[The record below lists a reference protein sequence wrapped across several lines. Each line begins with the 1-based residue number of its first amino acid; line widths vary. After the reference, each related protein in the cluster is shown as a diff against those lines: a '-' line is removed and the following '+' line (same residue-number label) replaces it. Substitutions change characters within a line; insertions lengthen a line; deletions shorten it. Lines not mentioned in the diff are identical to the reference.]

1 MGRLLIIVLLGCVVV
16 RMATGKW
23 PWNWWRAS
31 QRSQDEAIARN
42 LLGVNRNA
50 TRDEIADAHRRLLIR
65 VHPDRGGSNEAVHR
79 ANSARDLLL
88 ARTDRNRTEKP

>member
-1 MGRLLIIVLLGCVVV
+1 MGRLLILVVLGCVIV

-23 PWNWWRAS
+23 PWGWWSVS
-31 QRSQDEAIARN
+31 QRSQDEAQARS

-65 VHPDRGGSNEAVHR
+65 IHPDRGGSNEAVHR

-88 ARTDRNRTEKP
+88 ARAERHEMETS

>member
-1 MGRLLIIVLLGCVVV
+1 MARLLLLLILGCIAL

-23 PWNWWRAS
+23 PWAWWAVS
-31 QRSQDEAIARN
+31 QRSQDEALARN

-50 TRDEIADAHRRLLIR
+50 TRAEIAEAHRRLLIR
-65 VHPDRGGSNEAVHR
+65 VHPDRGGSNDAVHR

-88 ARTDRNRTEKP
+88 TRAEQIETENS